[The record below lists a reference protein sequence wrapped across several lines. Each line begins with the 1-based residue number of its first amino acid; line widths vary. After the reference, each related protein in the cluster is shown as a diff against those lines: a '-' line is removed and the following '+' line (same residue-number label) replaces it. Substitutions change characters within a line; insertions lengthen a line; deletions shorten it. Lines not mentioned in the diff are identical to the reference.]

1 MATSVVADHTAVPL
15 LTESETPPA
24 PPPTN
29 PLLGNPGMVGIP
41 TVIAGAL
48 GLGLIDTGYLPAT
61 ASGAAIPIM
70 IMATAMGLL
79 ITTIWAAAL
88 GQNASASLFAVFF
101 GFYAS
106 YAAFVLG
113 VVHGW
118 YGISP
123 TEVTK
128 ATEAWLICW
137 FATIM
142 MMTLTTM
149 RLPWSFTLLL
159 GLVDI
164 ALVLLY
170 VGTSTGNASWTHIGG
185 AVVFMFILVAVY
197 LFVDIMDSETGGK
210 GLPLGRPIIGGG

>member
-1 MATSVVADHTAVPL
+1 
-15 LTESETPPA
+15 
-24 PPPTN
+24 
-29 PLLGNPGMVGIP
+29 MVGIP
-41 TVIAGAL
+41 TVVAGAI

-61 ASGAAIPIM
+61 AAGAALPIM
-70 IMATAMGLL
+70 IMATAIGLL

-101 GFYAS
+101 GFYGS

-123 TEVTK
+123 HEVTK
-128 ATEAWLICW
+128 ATEAWLIVW
-137 FATIM
+137 FVTIM

-149 RLPWSFTLLL
+149 RLPRSFTLLL
-159 GLVDI
+159 GLVDV

-170 VGTSTGNASWTHIGG
+170 VGTSSGHASWTHIGG
-185 AVVFMFILVAVY
+185 VVVFLFIAVAVY

-210 GLPLGRPIIGGG
+210 GLPLGRPILGA